1 MASTIVTALAC
12 VFVDWDPLVLTILVG
27 VGEIWRFV
35 GMQYIQ
41 ELYIIRLIVDND
53 GIDLWGGF
61 GTLWLQI
68 KGLGAF

>member
-27 VGEIWRFV
+27 VGEIWSFV

-68 KGLGAF
+68 KGFGAF